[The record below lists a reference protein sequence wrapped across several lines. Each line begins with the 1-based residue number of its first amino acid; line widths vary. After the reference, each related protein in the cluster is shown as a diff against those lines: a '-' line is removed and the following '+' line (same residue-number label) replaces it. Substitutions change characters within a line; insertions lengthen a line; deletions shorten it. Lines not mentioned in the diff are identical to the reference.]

1 MEMTFWK
8 VDLADAGTQRTHWLR
23 NSSDAALFCSVSG
36 DMYENAYYCRE
47 VSLPNVVIEAAE
59 RQAQAKAQTAV
70 PFVEHADQ
78 LEVADPLARIA
89 SSLAVDHERVTRT
102 H

>member
-1 MEMTFWK
+1 MTFWK
-8 VDLADAGTQRTHWLR
+8 VDLLNADAGTQRTHWFR
-23 NSSDAALFCSVSG
+23 NSSDAALFCDSVSG

-47 VSLPNVVIEAAE
+47 VSLPNVVIDAAE

-78 LEVADPLARIA
+78 LEVADPLASMRIA
-89 SSLAVDHERVTRT
+89 S
-102 H
+102 